1 MIPIPRGLR
10 TLLESAAELFAIGG
24 EIAMR
29 RDPKPDKQMDQG
41 MDQGMEFQTAS
52 SAGNASDRERAA
64 LSRREFLTNSTGLAV
79 AGAIGGLAGNISLS
93 AQESASPGAA
103 KPHSS
108 ATPSAPTPGK
118 PRRIIIDT
126 DPGIDDAMA
135 IFLALRSPE
144 LKVEAITP
152 VAGNVPLDLTLPNAL
167 RLLEIAGRTDVPVA
181 AGASHPLVR
190 RLVTSGHVHGV
201 NGLAGVEFPE
211 PKIKPVHETAPEI
224 IRRIVRENPGE
235 ITIVAIGPLTNFALA
250 LRADPELSSMIP
262 AIVIMGGSLS
272 GGNITPAAEF
282 NLYVDPEAARIVFDA
297 NIPLTMVGLDVTRK
311 CLVNEQHIKQL
322 EAANNP
328 VSQAA
333 GKIMRATYERMRHG
347 GEVTEIALHDA
358 LAVASLIDPGV
369 ITRKDY
375 YVEVETAG
383 EWTAGQTLGYD
394 GHGPVRKSPQ
404 METSAPEPPP
414 AELPYKPNA
423 QVAVGVDPDRF
434 FHLLI
439 PRLTGSAA

>member
-1 MIPIPRGLR
+1 MRG
-10 TLLESAAELFAIGG
+10 T
-24 EIAMR
+24 IAMN
-29 RDPKPDKQMDQG
+29 RDHKSEQALELEKNCTG
-41 MDQGMEFQTAS
+41 ATYS
-52 SAGNASDRERAA
+52 VRER
-64 LSRREFLTNSTGLAV
+64 SECTRREFLANSTGFAV
-79 AGAIGGLAGNISLS
+79 AGAIGGLAAARSLS
-93 AQESASPGAA
+93 AHEIRARANAPD
-103 KPHSS
+103 SS
-108 ATPSAPTPGK
+108 VSNSVPGK

-167 RLLEIAGRTDVPVA
+167 RLLEIAGRTDIPVA

-190 RLVTSGHVHGV
+190 RLATAGHVHGV

-211 PKIKPVHETAPEI
+211 PKTKPVRETAPEI

-235 ITIVAIGPLTNFALA
+235 ITIVAVGPLTNVAMA
-250 LRADPELSSMIP
+250 LRADPELASMIP
-262 AIVIMGGSLS
+262 AIAIMGGSLS
-272 GGNITPAAEF
+272 GGNMTPAAEF

-311 CLVNEQHIKQL
+311 CRVSEEHIKQL

-333 GKIMRATYERMRHG
+333 GKILRATYERMRHG
-347 GEVTEIALHDA
+347 GEVTDIDLHDA
-358 LAVASLIDPGV
+358 LAVASLIDHDV

-375 YVEVETAG
+375 YVEVETVG

-394 GHGPVRKSPQ
+394 GHRPVRKSPQ

-423 QVAVGVDPDRF
+423 QVAVGVDPERF
-434 FHLLI
+434 FRLLI
-439 PRLTGSAA
+439 ARLTGSAT

>member
-1 MIPIPRGLR
+1 MNRDRNSEQGIE
-10 TLLESAAELFAIGG
+10 LEKNCNGG
-24 EIAMR
+24 R
-29 RDPKPDKQMDQG
+29 SG
-41 MDQGMEFQTAS
+41 VS
-52 SAGNASDRERAA
+52 ERSNW
-64 LSRREFLTNSTGLAV
+64 SRREFLSNSTGLAA
-79 AGAIGGLAGNISLS
+79 AGAIGGLAVSQPLS
-93 AQESASPGAA
+93 AHELAASARATKSPMFA
-103 KPHSS
+103 S
-108 ATPSAPTPGK
+108 APGK

-167 RLLEIAGRTDVPVA
+167 RLVEIAERTDVPVA
-181 AGASHPLVR
+181 AGASHPLLR
-190 RLVTSGHVHGV
+190 RLATAGHVHGV

-211 PKIKPVHETAPEI
+211 PKTKPVHEAAPAL

-235 ITIVAIGPLTNFALA
+235 ITVVAVGPLTNVALA
-250 LRADPELSSMIP
+250 LRADPELAHMIP
-262 AIVIMGGSLS
+262 AIAIMGGSLS
-272 GGNITPAAEF
+272 GGNMTPAAEF

-311 CLVNEQHIKQL
+311 CLVSEQHITRL
-322 EAANNP
+322 EVANNP

-333 GKIMRATYERMRHG
+333 GKILRATYERMRHG
-347 GEVTEIALHDA
+347 GEVTDIALHDA
-358 LAVASLIDPGV
+358 LAVASLIDHDV

-375 YVEVETAG
+375 YVEVETVG

-394 GHGPVRKSPQ
+394 GHAPVRKSPQ

-414 AELPYKPNA
+414 TELPYKPNA
-423 QVAVGVDPDRF
+423 QVAVGVDPARF
-434 FHLLI
+434 FDLLI
-439 PRLTGSAA
+439 RRLTGSET

>member
-1 MIPIPRGLR
+1 MNRDRNSEQGIE
-10 TLLESAAELFAIGG
+10 LE
-24 EIAMR
+24 
-29 RDPKPDKQMDQG
+29 KKV
-41 MDQGMEFQTAS
+41 
-52 SAGNASDRERAA
+52 SAGKSGARGEADW
-64 LSRREFLTNSTGLAV
+64 SRREFLASSTGLAV
-79 AGAIGGLAGNISLS
+79 AGTIGGLAVSHPLS
-93 AQESASPGAA
+93 AHEFEAGASPA
-103 KPHSS
+103 KSPVFTS
-108 ATPSAPTPGK
+108 PPGK

-167 RLLEIAGRTDVPVA
+167 RLLEIAGRTDIPVA

-190 RLVTSGHVHGV
+190 RLATAGHVHGV
-201 NGLAGVEFPE
+201 NGLAGVEFPA

-235 ITIVAIGPLTNFALA
+235 ITIVAVGPLTNVALA

-262 AIVIMGGSLS
+262 AIAIMGGSLS
-272 GGNITPAAEF
+272 GGNMTPAAEF

-311 CLVNEQHIKQL
+311 CRVSEEHIKQL

-333 GKIMRATYERMRHG
+333 GKILRATYERMRHG
-347 GEVTEIALHDA
+347 GEVTDIDLHDA
-358 LAVASLIDPGV
+358 LAVASLIDHDV

-375 YVEVETAG
+375 YVEVETVG

-434 FHLLI
+434 FRLLI
-439 PRLTGSAA
+439 ARLTGSAT

>member
-1 MIPIPRGLR
+1 MN
-10 TLLESAAELFAIGG
+10 
-24 EIAMR
+24 
-29 RDPKPDKQMDQG
+29 RDHH
-41 MDQGMEFQTAS
+41 S
-52 SAGNASDRERAA
+52 ERALGFGKNGSGTTPTA
-64 LSRREFLTNSTGLAV
+64 PEQSSWSRREFLANSTGLAL
-79 AGAIGGLAGNISLS
+79 ATTMGGLAGVHTLS
-93 AQESASPGAA
+93 AQEMMPRGSATNSAVS
-103 KPHSS
+103 SS
-108 ATPSAPTPGK
+108 APGK

-144 LKVEAITP
+144 LKVEGITP

-167 RLLEIAGRTDVPVA
+167 RLLEIADRTDIPVA

-190 RLVTSGHVHGV
+190 RLATAGHVHGV

-211 PKIKPVHETAPEI
+211 PRTKPVRETAPEI

-235 ITIVAIGPLTNFALA
+235 ITIVAVGPLTNVALA
-250 LRADPELSSMIP
+250 LRADSELANMIP
-262 AIVIMGGSLS
+262 AIAIMGGSLS
-272 GGNITPAAEF
+272 GGNMTPAAEF

-311 CLVNEQHIKQL
+311 CRVSEEHIKQL

-333 GKIMRATYERMRHG
+333 GKILRATYERMRHG
-347 GEVTEIALHDA
+347 GEVTDIDLHDA
-358 LAVASLIDPGV
+358 LAVASLIDHDV

-375 YVEVETAG
+375 YVEVETVG

-414 AELPYKPNA
+414 LELPYKPNA

-434 FHLLI
+434 FRLLI
-439 PRLTGSAA
+439 PRLTGSAG

>member
-1 MIPIPRGLR
+1 MH
-10 TLLESAAELFAIGG
+10 
-24 EIAMR
+24 
-29 RDPKPDKQMDQG
+29 RDPKSDQQMKF
-41 MDQGMEFQTAS
+41 ETNRP
-52 SAGNASDRERAA
+52 AGNCYHRERSAW
-64 LSRREFLTNSTGLAV
+64 SRREFLTSSSSLAV
-79 AGAIGGLAGNISLS
+79 AGALGGLAGSLPLS
-93 AQESASPGAA
+93 AQERAARVSASITPVRAA
-103 KPHSS
+103 
-108 ATPSAPTPGK
+108 APGK
-118 PRRIIIDT
+118 PLRIIIDT

-167 RLLEIAGRTDVPVA
+167 RLVEIAGRTDVPVA
-181 AGASHPLVR
+181 TGASHPLIR

-211 PKIKPVHETAPEI
+211 PKIKPVRETAPEL

-235 ITIVAIGPLTNFALA
+235 ITIVAVGPLTNVALA
-250 LRADPELSSMIP
+250 LRADPELAGMIP

-297 NIPLTMVGLDVTRK
+297 NIPLTVVGLDVTRK
-311 CLVNEQHIKQL
+311 CLVSEQHIKQL

-347 GEVTEIALHDA
+347 GEVTDIALHDA
-358 LAVASLIDPGV
+358 LTVASLIDHDV
-369 ITRKDY
+369 ITRKEY
-375 YVEVETAG
+375 YVEIETFG

-394 GHGPVRKSPQ
+394 GHGPVRKSPP

-414 AELPYKPNA
+414 AAIPYKPNA
-423 QVAVGVDPDRF
+423 QVAVGVDPSRF

-439 PRLTGSAA
+439 PRLTGTAA

>member
-1 MIPIPRGLR
+1 MGGN
-10 TLLESAAELFAIGG
+10 IG
-24 EIAMR
+24 MN
-29 RDPKPDKQMDQG
+29 RDPKAEQEIEQKKNCG
-41 MDQGMEFQTAS
+41 GS
-52 SAGNASDRERAA
+52 LSADRERAA
-64 LSRREFLTNSTGLAV
+64 WSRREFLANSTGFAV
-79 AGAIGGLAGNISLS
+79 AGAISGLAGNHPLS
-93 AQESASPGAA
+93 AHEMMARG
-103 KPHSS
+103 S
-108 ATPSAPTPGK
+108 ATKSLVSNPAPGK

-152 VAGNVPLDLTLPNAL
+152 VCGNVPLDLTLPNAL

-181 AGASHPLVR
+181 AGASHPLLR

-235 ITIVAIGPLTNFALA
+235 ITIVAVGPLTNVAMA
-250 LRADPELSSMIP
+250 LRADPELASMIP
-262 AIVIMGGSLS
+262 AVTLMGGSLS

-311 CLVNEQHIKQL
+311 CLVSEQHIKQL
-322 EAANNP
+322 EAASNP

-375 YVEVETAG
+375 YVEVETSG
-383 EWTAGQTLGYD
+383 EWTAGQTLGFD
-394 GHGPVRKSPQ
+394 GHGPVRKSPP
-404 METSAPEPPP
+404 METSAPEPQPSEVP
-414 AELPYKPNA
+414 FKPNA

-434 FHLLI
+434 FRLLI
-439 PRLTGSAA
+439 PRLTGNAA

>member
-1 MIPIPRGLR
+1 MNRNHKSEQA
-10 TLLESAAELFAIGG
+10 LELEKNCSGSTPDAREQSAW
-24 EIAMR
+24 
-29 RDPKPDKQMDQG
+29 
-41 MDQGMEFQTAS
+41 
-52 SAGNASDRERAA
+52 
-64 LSRREFLTNSTGLAV
+64 SRREFLANATGLAV
-79 AGAIGGLAGNISLS
+79 AGAMGGLAGVHTLSAHQIMARGSATISLVS
-93 AQESASPGAA
+93 NPA
-103 KPHSS
+103 
-108 ATPSAPTPGK
+108 PGK

-167 RLLEIAGRTDVPVA
+167 RLLEIASRTDIPVA

-190 RLVTSGHVHGV
+190 RLATAGLVHGV

-211 PKIKPVHETAPEI
+211 PKTKPVRETAPEI

-235 ITIVAIGPLTNFALA
+235 ITIVAVGPLTNVALA
-250 LRADPELSSMIP
+250 LRADPELASMIP
-262 AIVIMGGSLS
+262 AIAIMGGSLS
-272 GGNITPAAEF
+272 GGNMTPAAEF

-311 CLVNEQHIKQL
+311 CRVSEEHIKQL

-333 GKIMRATYERMRHG
+333 GKILRATYERMRHG
-347 GEVTEIALHDA
+347 GEVTDIDLHDA
-358 LAVASLIDPGV
+358 LAVASLIDHDV

-414 AELPYKPNA
+414 AEVPYKPNA

-434 FHLLI
+434 FRLLI
-439 PRLTGSAA
+439 PRLTGSAV

>member
-1 MIPIPRGLR
+1 MH
-10 TLLESAAELFAIGG
+10 
-24 EIAMR
+24 
-29 RDPKPDKQMDQG
+29 RDPKSDQQMKF
-41 MDQGMEFQTAS
+41 ETNRP
-52 SAGNASDRERAA
+52 AGNCYHRERLAW
-64 LSRREFLTNSTGLAV
+64 SRREFLTNSTGLAV
-79 AGAIGGLAGNISLS
+79 AGAIGGLAANLPVS
-93 AQESASPGAA
+93 AHEMREGASA
-103 KPHSS
+103 PHSS
-108 ATPSAPTPGK
+108 ALASAPGK

-126 DPGIDDAMA
+126 DPGIDDALA

-167 RLLEIAGRTDVPVA
+167 RLVEIAGRTDVPVA

-190 RLVTSGHVHGV
+190 RLVTAGHVHGV

-211 PKIKPVHETAPEI
+211 PKIKPVRETAPEL

-235 ITIVAIGPLTNFALA
+235 ITIVAVGPLTNVALA
-250 LRADPELSSMIP
+250 LRADPELAGMIP
-262 AIVIMGGSLS
+262 AITIMGGSLS

-347 GEVTEIALHDA
+347 GEVTDIALHDA
-358 LAVASLIDPGV
+358 LAVASLIDHDV

-375 YVEVETAG
+375 YVEVETVG

-394 GHGPVRKSPQ
+394 GHGPIRKSPP

-414 AELPYKPNA
+414 AEIPFRPNA
-423 QVAVGVDPDRF
+423 QVATGVDPDRF

-439 PRLTGSAA
+439 PRLTGSAT

>member
-1 MIPIPRGLR
+1 MNRVHMSER
-10 TLLESAAELFAIGG
+10 
-24 EIAMR
+24 
-29 RDPKPDKQMDQG
+29 
-41 MDQGMEFQTAS
+41 EFKFEK
-52 SAGNASDRERAA
+52 NASGGGSGARELSAC
-64 LSRREFLTNSTGLAV
+64 SRREFLANSTGLAV
-79 AGAIGGLAGNISLS
+79 AGAIGALGGTHTLS
-93 AQESASPGAA
+93 ARELTARVSPSNSSVRALAS
-103 KPHSS
+103 
-108 ATPSAPTPGK
+108 GK

-144 LKVEAITP
+144 LQVEAITP
-152 VAGNVPLDLTLPNAL
+152 VCGNVPLELTLPNAL
-167 RLLEIAGRTDVPVA
+167 RLVEIAGRTDIPVA

-190 RLVTSGHVHGV
+190 RLITSGHVHGV
-201 NGLAGVEFPE
+201 NGLAGVDFPE

-235 ITIVAIGPLTNFALA
+235 ITIVAVGPLTNVAMA
-250 LRADPELSSMIP
+250 LRADPELAGMIP
-262 AIVIMGGSLS
+262 AIAIMGGSLS

-311 CLVNEQHIKQL
+311 CLVSEQHIKQL

-333 GKIMRATYERMRHG
+333 GKILRATYERMRHG
-347 GEVTEIALHDA
+347 GEVTDIALHDA
-358 LAVASLIDPGV
+358 LTVASLIDHDV
-369 ITRKDY
+369 ITRKEY
-375 YVEVETAG
+375 YVEIETFG

-394 GHGPVRKSPQ
+394 GHGPVRKSPP

-414 AELPYKPNA
+414 AAIPYKPNA

-434 FHLLI
+434 FALLI
-439 PRLTGSAA
+439 PRLTGTAA

>member
-1 MIPIPRGLR
+1 MNRDWNSEQGIE
-10 TLLESAAELFAIGG
+10 LE
-24 EIAMR
+24 
-29 RDPKPDKQMDQG
+29 KKV
-41 MDQGMEFQTAS
+41 
-52 SAGNASDRERAA
+52 SAGKSGARGEADW
-64 LSRREFLTNSTGLAV
+64 SRREFLASSTGLAV
-79 AGAIGGLAGNISLS
+79 AGAIGGLAVSHPLS
-93 AQESASPGAA
+93 AHEFEAGASPA
-103 KPHSS
+103 KSPVFTS
-108 ATPSAPTPGK
+108 APGK

-167 RLLEIAGRTDVPVA
+167 RLLEIAGRTDIPVA
-181 AGASHPLVR
+181 PGASHPLVR
-190 RLVTSGHVHGV
+190 RLATAGHVHGV

-235 ITIVAIGPLTNFALA
+235 ITIVAVGPLTNVALA
-250 LRADPELSSMIP
+250 LRADPELASMIP
-262 AIVIMGGSLS
+262 AIAIMGGSLS
-272 GGNITPAAEF
+272 GGNMTPAAEF

-311 CLVNEQHIKQL
+311 CRVSEEHIKQL
-322 EAANNP
+322 EGANNP
-328 VSQAA
+328 VSQAG
-333 GKIMRATYERMRHG
+333 GKILRATYERMRHG
-347 GEVTEIALHDA
+347 GEVTDIDLHDA
-358 LAVASLIDPGV
+358 LAVASLIDHDV

-375 YVEVETAG
+375 YVEVETVG

-394 GHGPVRKSPQ
+394 GRGPVRRSAP

-414 AELPYKPNA
+414 TEVSYKPNA
-423 QVAVGVDPDRF
+423 QVAVGVDPERF
-434 FHLLI
+434 FRLLI
-439 PRLTGSAA
+439 ARLTGSAT

>member
-1 MIPIPRGLR
+1 MH
-10 TLLESAAELFAIGG
+10 
-24 EIAMR
+24 
-29 RDPKPDKQMDQG
+29 RDPKSDQQMKF
-41 MDQGMEFQTAS
+41 ETNRP
-52 SAGNASDRERAA
+52 AGNCYHRERLAW
-64 LSRREFLTNSTGLAV
+64 SRREFLTNSTGLAV
-79 AGAIGGLAGNISLS
+79 AGAIGGLAANLPVS
-93 AQESASPGAA
+93 AHEMREGASA
-103 KPHSS
+103 PHSS
-108 ATPSAPTPGK
+108 ALASAPGK

-126 DPGIDDAMA
+126 DPGIDDALA

-167 RLLEIAGRTDVPVA
+167 RLVEIAGRTDVPVA

-190 RLVTSGHVHGV
+190 RLVTAGHVHGV

-211 PKIKPVHETAPEI
+211 PKIKPVRETAPEL

-235 ITIVAIGPLTNFALA
+235 ITIVAVGPLTNVALA
-250 LRADPELSSMIP
+250 LRADPELAGMIP

-333 GKIMRATYERMRHG
+333 GKILRATYERMRHG
-347 GEVTEIALHDA
+347 GEVTDIALHDA
-358 LAVASLIDPGV
+358 LAVASLIDHDV

-375 YVEVETAG
+375 YVEVETVG

-394 GHGPVRKSPQ
+394 GHGPIRKSPP

-414 AELPYKPNA
+414 AEIPFRPNA
-423 QVAVGVDPDRF
+423 QVATGVDPDRF

-439 PRLTGSAA
+439 PRLTGSVT

>member
-1 MIPIPRGLR
+1 MH
-10 TLLESAAELFAIGG
+10 
-24 EIAMR
+24 
-29 RDPKPDKQMDQG
+29 RDPKSDQQMKF
-41 MDQGMEFQTAS
+41 ETNRP
-52 SAGNASDRERAA
+52 AGNCYHRERLAW
-64 LSRREFLTNSTGLAV
+64 SRREFLTNSTGLAV
-79 AGAIGGLAGNISLS
+79 AGAIGGLAANLPVS
-93 AQESASPGAA
+93 AHEMREGASA
-103 KPHSS
+103 PHSS
-108 ATPSAPTPGK
+108 ALASAPGK

-126 DPGIDDAMA
+126 DPGIDDALA

-167 RLLEIAGRTDVPVA
+167 RLVEIAGRTDVPVA

-190 RLVTSGHVHGV
+190 RLVTAGHVHGV

-211 PKIKPVHETAPEI
+211 PKIKPVRETAPEL

-235 ITIVAIGPLTNFALA
+235 ITIVAVGPLTNVALA
-250 LRADPELSSMIP
+250 LRADPELAGMIP
-262 AIVIMGGSLS
+262 AITIMGGSLS

-282 NLYVDPEAARIVFDA
+282 NLYVDPEAARIVFDS
-297 NIPLTMVGLDVTRK
+297 NVPLTVVGLDVTRK

-333 GKIMRATYERMRHG
+333 GKILRATYERMRHG
-347 GEVTEIALHDA
+347 GEVTDIALHDA
-358 LAVASLIDPGV
+358 LAVASLIDHDV

-375 YVEVETAG
+375 YVEVETVG

-394 GHGPVRKSPQ
+394 GHGPIRKSPP

-414 AELPYKPNA
+414 AEIPFKLNA
-423 QVAVGVDPDRF
+423 QVAVGVDPGRF
-434 FHLLI
+434 FRLLI
-439 PRLTGSAA
+439 PRLTGSTT

>member
-1 MIPIPRGLR
+1 MNRDRNSEQCID
-10 TLLESAAELFAIGG
+10 LEKNRAGG
-24 EIAMR
+24 GSGVNQR
-29 RDPKPDKQMDQG
+29 
-41 MDQGMEFQTAS
+41 S
-52 SAGNASDRERAA
+52 NW
-64 LSRREFLTNSTGLAV
+64 SRREFLSNSTGLV
-79 AGAIGGLAGNISLS
+79 LAGAIGGSAGSRPLS
-93 AQESASPGAA
+93 GHESAARP
-103 KPHSS
+103 S
-108 ATPSAPTPGK
+108 ATKSSVLTSEPGK

-135 IFLALRSPE
+135 IFLALRSQE

-167 RLLEIAGRTDVPVA
+167 RLVEIAGRTDIPVA

-190 RLVTSGHVHGV
+190 RLVTAGHVHGV
-201 NGLAGVEFPE
+201 NGLAGVDFPE
-211 PKIKPVHETAPEI
+211 PKIKPVRETAPEI

-235 ITIVAIGPLTNFALA
+235 ITIVAVGPLTNVALA
-250 LRADPELSSMIP
+250 LRADPELARMIP
-262 AIVIMGGSLS
+262 AIAIMGGSLS
-272 GGNITPAAEF
+272 GGNMTPAAEF

-311 CLVNEQHIKQL
+311 CLVSEQHIKRL

-333 GKIMRATYERMRHG
+333 GKILRATYERMRHG
-347 GEVTEIALHDA
+347 GEVTDIALHDA
-358 LAVASLIDPGV
+358 LAVASLIDHDV

-375 YVEVETAG
+375 YVEVETVG

-394 GHGPVRKSPQ
+394 GHAPVRKSPQ

-414 AELPYKPNA
+414 TELAYRPNA
-423 QVAVGVDPDRF
+423 QVAVGVDPARF
-434 FHLLI
+434 FDLLI
-439 PRLTGSAA
+439 QRLTGSAT

>member
-1 MIPIPRGLR
+1 MNRDRKSEQGIELERNGSSGRSGARG
-10 TLLESAAELFAIGG
+10 
-24 EIAMR
+24 
-29 RDPKPDKQMDQG
+29 
-41 MDQGMEFQTAS
+41 
-52 SAGNASDRERAA
+52 RAA
-64 LSRREFLTNSTGLAV
+64 WSRREFLSNSTGFAV
-79 AGAIGGLAGNISLS
+79 AGAIGGLALNHPLS
-93 AQESASPGAA
+93 AHELAARASASKSPMFA
-103 KPHSS
+103 S
-108 ATPSAPTPGK
+108 APGK

-152 VAGNVPLDLTLPNAL
+152 VCGNVPLDLTLPNAL
-167 RLLEIAGRTDVPVA
+167 RLVEIAGRMDVPVA

-190 RLVTSGHVHGV
+190 RLVTAGHVHGV

-211 PKIKPVHETAPEI
+211 PKIKPVHETAPEL
-224 IRRIVRENPGE
+224 IRRIVRDNPGE
-235 ITIVAIGPLTNFALA
+235 ITIVAVGPLTNVALA
-250 LRADPELSSMIP
+250 LRADPELASMIP
-262 AIVIMGGSLS
+262 AIAIMGGSLS
-272 GGNITPAAEF
+272 GGNMTPAAEF
-282 NLYVDPEAARIVFDA
+282 NLWVDPEAARIVFDA

-347 GEVTEIALHDA
+347 GEVRDIALHDA
-358 LAVASLIDPGV
+358 LTVASLIDHDV

-375 YVEVETAG
+375 YVEVETVG

-414 AELPYKPNA
+414 AEVPYKPNA

-439 PRLTGSAA
+439 ARLTGSAT

>member
-1 MIPIPRGLR
+1 MH
-10 TLLESAAELFAIGG
+10 
-24 EIAMR
+24 
-29 RDPKPDKQMDQG
+29 RDPKSDQQMKF
-41 MDQGMEFQTAS
+41 ETNRP
-52 SAGNASDRERAA
+52 AGNCYHRERLAW
-64 LSRREFLTNSTGLAV
+64 SRREFLTNSTGLAV
-79 AGAIGGLAGNISLS
+79 AGAIGGLAANLPVS
-93 AQESASPGAA
+93 AHEMREGASA
-103 KPHSS
+103 PHSS
-108 ATPSAPTPGK
+108 ALASAPGK

-126 DPGIDDAMA
+126 DPGIDDALA

-167 RLLEIAGRTDVPVA
+167 RLVEIAGRTDVPVA

-190 RLVTSGHVHGV
+190 RLVTAGHVHGV

-211 PKIKPVHETAPEI
+211 PKIKPVRETAPEL

-235 ITIVAIGPLTNFALA
+235 ITIVAVGPLTNVALA
-250 LRADPELSSMIP
+250 LRADPELAGMIP

-347 GEVTEIALHDA
+347 GEVTDIALHDA
-358 LAVASLIDPGV
+358 LAVASLIDHDV

-375 YVEVETAG
+375 YVEVETVG

-394 GHGPVRKSPQ
+394 GHGPIRKSPP

-414 AELPYKPNA
+414 AEIPFRPNA
-423 QVAVGVDPDRF
+423 QVATGVDPDRF

-439 PRLTGSAA
+439 PRLTGSAT